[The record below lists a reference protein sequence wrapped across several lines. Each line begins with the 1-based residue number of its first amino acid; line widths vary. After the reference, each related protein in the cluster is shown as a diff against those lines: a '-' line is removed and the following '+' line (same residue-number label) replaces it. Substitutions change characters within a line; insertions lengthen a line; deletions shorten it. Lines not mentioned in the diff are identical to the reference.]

1 MTPPALSLKT
11 LYEGWDSHQ
20 QALMRAV
27 TPLGPEQLAWRPAP
41 QQASVN
47 ELIAHIAGARL
58 WWFYKMSAP
67 GSAALARLIAPWA
80 GETFNA
86 GDSDELNRWLEANL
100 QWEETLTTTPGESRT
115 WLESSWQMIATTL
128 TTWTV
133 ADLAQTYRHIKA
145 GQIYA
150 VTRQW
155 TLWRVLSHDLHHGGQ
170 LALLLGLQGIAV
182 PEFENQGGHLTPWS
196 LAEPEASGAISGT

>member
-1 MTPPALSLKT
+1 MTTTYPIFKNI
-11 LYEGWDSHQ
+11 YDGWDSHQ

-27 TPLGPEQLAWRPAP
+27 TPLTPEQLAWRPAP
-41 QQASVN
+41 NQGSVN

-67 GSAALARLIAPWA
+67 GSAALARQIAPWA

-86 GDSDELNRWLEANL
+86 GDINDLNRWMEANV
-100 QWEETLTTTPGESRT
+100 QWEESLIKTPGESLK

-133 ADLAQTYRHIKA
+133 ADLAQTYRHIREGK
-145 GQIYA
+145 IYA

-155 TLWRVLSHDLHHGGQ
+155 TIWRIMSHDLHHGGQ
-170 LALLLGLQGIAV
+170 LALMLGLQGIDV
-182 PEFENQGGHLTPWS
+182 PDLGDKGGHLTPWS
-196 LAEPEASGAISGT
+196 LTEREA